1 MERSRSEVHR
11 LTVIIGLILAAAITR
26 LLPHPPNMTP
36 VTAVSLFG
44 GALLPSPWRFAL
56 PLLVMGLSDVA
67 LGLRAG
73 DWSITFHPTLPVVY
87 ATFLAIA
94 LGGGAFLRRW
104 LTLGRTLGA
113 AFAGSV
119 LFFITTNF
127 AVWALTELYPPTLEG
142 LVACYVA
149 ALPFFRNSL
158 LGDIGY
164 TVLLF
169 GLYSAGARVWK
180 YELLPRQI
188 AQRD

>member
-94 LGGGAFLRRW
+94 LGGGAFLRRR

-127 AVWALTELYPPTLEG
+127 AVWALTRALSSDAGG
-142 LVACYVA
+142 LGCVLRCSA
-149 ALPFFRNSL
+149 SL
-158 LGDIGY
+158 LSELAARGY
-164 TVLLF
+164 RVHGAAF
-169 GLYSAGARVWK
+169 WLYSAGARIWK